1 MKQLSVVRKQYA
13 DMNNALITIEEII
26 QLKQNIKKLKL
37 QRKKKTGTTSVRNW
51 NVTGYEREWEGD
63 R

>member
-37 QRKKKTGTTSVRNW
+37 QRKKNRN
-51 NVTGYEREWEGD
+51 NIR
-63 R
+63 